1 MTDDPTL
8 IARVARDLSAPVP
21 TDPRAKQA
29 VLRAVAS
36 RRLEHGPLARAWE
49 WLVEPRFLSVSPVAA
64 VVVLALVAAAAVA
77 SLWGG
82 PKALPPTRQLPVQF
96 VLIESDARS
105 VALVGDFNNW
115 DPRATALAQTGE
127 DGVWSVVVPLPPG
140 RHRYAFVVNGGRWV
154 PDARAP
160 RTLEDDFGL
169 PNSVIYVG
177 G

>member
-8 IARVARDLSAPVP
+8 IERVARELSAPVAA
-21 TDPRAKQA
+21 DPRAKEA
-29 VLRAVAS
+29 VLRAVAAPG
-36 RRLEHGPLARAWE
+36 RHRGLLARGWQ
-49 WLVEPRFLSVSPVAA
+49 WLVAPRFFSVSPAA
-64 VVVLALVAAAAVA
+64 AIAVLALVTAAALAG
-77 SLWGG
+77 LGG
-82 PKALPPTRQLPVQF
+82 PEPSPAPRYLPVQF
-96 VLIESDARS
+96 VLVQDEAHS

-115 DPRATALAQTGE
+115 DPRATALAQSGD

-140 RHRYAFVVNGGRWV
+140 RHRYAFLVDGGRWV
-154 PDARAP
+154 SDARAP